1 VPLRCRQII
10 LLPTSTGAQFAAS
23 AIAAGLDKFTV
34 SWIILTILINQQR
47 LTQAG
52 GYDTMAARRNQ
63 EPCCP
68 PGGGRA
74 ACCKV
79 ESLVSVDERGQ
90 MVLPKEIRE
99 RANIRAGDK
108 FALVSYEKDGKVC
121 CLSLVRAEELASMV
135 KEMLG
140 PVMKEVL

>member
-1 VPLRCRQII
+1 M
-10 LLPTSTGAQFAAS
+10 
-23 AIAAGLDKFTV
+23 TV
-34 SWIILTILINQQR
+34 T
-47 LTQAG
+47 
-52 GYDTMAARRNQ
+52 ARRNQ